1 MPVGRLAN
9 RGDLVIEGEMAV
21 KQDAEVLCGVYGLYG
36 SVWINRK
43 RRIVKFGELSG
54 IAKDKEFSLGRVE

>member
-1 MPVGRLAN
+1 
-9 RGDLVIEGEMAV
+9 MAV
-21 KQDAEVLCGVYGLYG
+21 KQDAEILCGVYGLYR

-54 IAKDKEFSLGRVE
+54 IAKDKEFGLGRVE